1 MFYGRKD
8 GERVDWVGIETDEDK
23 PVGYE
28 NPFTTE
34 ASEKEWK
41 RSKTKNNIKKRE
53 REGKE
58 ELLAVAIGSS
68 CSCPLKFT
76 NRWI

>member
-8 GERVDWVGIETDEDK
+8 GEGVDWVGIETDEDK

-41 RSKTKNNIKKRE
+41 LSKTKNNIKKRE
-53 REGKE
+53 REMLKTRKE
-58 ELLAVAIGSS
+58 GIVGCGRWKFLLESI
-68 CSCPLKFT
+68 
-76 NRWI
+76 